1 MCTSFTPRP
10 FLHPSDGVPKGTL
23 SSAAALPP
31 GERTAQASRSRSAPE
46 PPLGPLDPLD
56 PPSRRGRRGRRRRPE
71 CTVYLDLDG
80 TLVEPDGRIVPETL
94 QALALVRERGWRPV
108 LLTGRSRWAADA
120 VARALGVDDVISELG
135 AVVSVGEHLE
145 LAAPEAVPFPR
156 EALLAALPSR
166 LTQEHAPGVPR
177 MSGLVLRSAL
187 SAAELTDELHG
198 RGLRGWCC
206 VDNGASHAP
215 LQDGRAARVLHVL
228 PSGVDKATGIRLH
241 LQLRDLRPDEC
252 VVIGDS
258 PADLGCRDVIARTV
272 LVRSGDTTAVE
283 AAAADGVPVTGARG
297 AKGALEAIRTLTAER
312 LGPV

>member
-1 MCTSFTPRP
+1 M
-10 FLHPSDGVPKGTL
+10 
-23 SSAAALPP
+23 
-31 GERTAQASRSRSAPE
+31 
-46 PPLGPLDPLD
+46 GPLDPLD
-56 PPSRRGRRGRRRRPE
+56 PPSRRGRRGGRRRRPE

-80 TLVEPDGRIVPETL
+80 TLVEPDGRIVPATL

-166 LTQEHAPGVPR
+166 LTEEHAPGTPR

-187 SAAELTDELHG
+187 SAAEITDELHG

-206 VDNGASHAP
+206 IDNGASHAP
-215 LQDGRAARVLHVL
+215 LAGGRPARVLHVL

-272 LVRSGDTTAVE
+272 LVRSDDATAVE
-283 AAAADGVPVTGARG
+283 AAASDGVPVTDAHG
-297 AKGALEAIRTLTAER
+297 AKGALEAIRTLTAEQ

>member
-1 MCTSFTPRP
+1 
-10 FLHPSDGVPKGTL
+10 L
-23 SSAAALPP
+23 SSAAAHPH
-31 GERTAQASRSRSAPE
+31 GERTAQASRSRTAPGS
-46 PPLGPLDPLD
+46 PLGPLDPFD
-56 PPSRRGRRGRRRRPE
+56 PPGRRGRRGRRRRPE

-108 LLTGRSRWAADA
+108 LLTGRSRWASDA

-135 AVVSVGEHLE
+135 AVVRAGGHVE

-156 EALLAALPSR
+156 EALLSALPTR
-166 LTQEHAPGVPR
+166 LTQEHTPDTPR

-187 SAAELTDELHG
+187 TADELTDELHG

-215 LQDGRAARVLHVL
+215 LPDGRPARVLHVL

-258 PADLGCRDVIARTV
+258 PADLGCRCVIPQTV
-272 LVRSGDTTAVE
+272 LVRSGDVTAME
-283 AAAADGVPVTGARG
+283 AAAAEGVPVTRASG
-297 AKGALEAIRTLTAER
+297 AKGALEAIRTLTAGR